1 MTMVNKSLSNLM
13 WVEKYRPVRLEQ
25 VINQKEIVNG
35 LNNLIK
41 NPEEIPHLLFAGPA
55 GVGKTTTALCIA
67 RELLGEDW
75 RKDTLELN
83 ASDERG
89 IKMVRERVKEFAAV
103 MKLTFGT
110 NKEQDKPF
118 RIIILD
124 EADEMTPEAQTAL
137 RRIIEDS
144 SKTTRFIIICNY
156 LSKIIEPIQS
166 RCVVF
171 HFTRLARQDV
181 IGYLKTICENEGVQY
196 EERALSQIYDSTL
209 GDLRHS
215 INVLQA
221 AAGMGTVSVANVTA
235 SIGLSG
241 KAKVGEV
248 IRLALAG
255 KFNDARIKLM
265 ELTSVYG
272 MSETDFLKYANQE
285 SFDMKL
291 DNLDEFAALMAE
303 YDYRM
308 AIGAHPEIQ
317 LTALLAQLGK
327 LGMKGKQKKAT
338 LQP

>member
-1 MTMVNKSLSNLM
+1 MSTKINTLSNLM
-13 WVEKYRPVRLEQ
+13 WVEKYRPTNLDQ
-25 VINQKEIVNG
+25 VINQAEIING
-35 LNNLIK
+35 LSNLVK
-41 NPEEIPHLLFAGPA
+41 NSSEIPHLLFAGSA

-67 RELLGEDW
+67 RELLGQDW
-75 RKDTLELN
+75 QTNTLELN

-103 MKLTFGT
+103 MRLASSNTD
-110 NKEQDKPF
+110 DKPF

-124 EADEMTPEAQTAL
+124 EADEMTAEAQTAL

-181 IGYLKTICENEGVQY
+181 IAYLKMICEKEGVQY
-196 EERALSQIYDSTL
+196 EQRALSQIYDSTL

-221 AAGMGTVSVANVTA
+221 SAGMGSVSVNNVNA
-235 SIGLSG
+235 SVGLSG
-241 KAKVGEV
+241 KDKVGEI

-291 DNLDEFAALMAE
+291 DNLDEFASLMAE
-303 YDYRM
+303 YDYRLS
-308 AIGAHPEIQ
+308 IGAHPEIQ
-317 LTALLAQLGK
+317 LSALLAQLGK
-327 LGMKGKQKKAT
+327 IGMKGKQKKA
-338 LQP
+338 P

>member
-1 MTMVNKSLSNLM
+1 MSTKSNTLSNLM
-13 WVEKYRPVRLEQ
+13 WVEKYRPTKLDQ
-25 VINQKEIVNG
+25 VINQTEIVQG
-35 LNNLIK
+35 LKNLIK
-41 NPEEIPHLLFAGPA
+41 NSSEIPHMLFAGSA

-67 RELLGEDW
+67 RELLGQDW
-75 RKDTLELN
+75 QRNTLELN

-103 MKLTFGT
+103 MKLVSSDNTD
-110 NKEQDKPF
+110 DKPF

-124 EADEMTPEAQTAL
+124 EADEMTAEAQTAL

-144 SKTTRFIIICNY
+144 SRTTRFIIICNY

-171 HFTRLARQDV
+171 HFTRLGRQDV
-181 IGYLKTICENEGVQY
+181 LDYLKTICEKEGVQY

-241 KAKVGEV
+241 KAKVGE
-248 IRLALAG
+248 IIKLALAG

-272 MSETDFLKYANQE
+272 MSEADFLKYANQE
-285 SFDMKL
+285 SYDMKL

-317 LTALLAQLGK
+317 LSALLAQLGR
-327 LGMKGKQKKAT
+327 LGIKGKQQKKAG

>member
-1 MTMVNKSLSNLM
+1 
-13 WVEKYRPVRLEQ
+13 
-25 VINQKEIVNG
+25 
-35 LNNLIK
+35 
-41 NPEEIPHLLFAGPA
+41 
-55 GVGKTTTALCIA
+55 
-67 RELLGEDW
+67 
-75 RKDTLELN
+75 
-83 ASDERG
+83 
-89 IKMVRERVKEFAAV
+89 MVRERVKEFAAV
-103 MKLTFGT
+103 MKLVSS
-110 NKEQDKPF
+110 NNLDDKPF

-124 EADEMTPEAQTAL
+124 EADEMTAEAQTAL

-181 IGYLKTICENEGVQY
+181 IDYLKTICEKEGMQY
-196 EERALSQIYDSTL
+196 EERALAQIYDSTL

-241 KAKVGEV
+241 KAKVGEI

-272 MSETDFLKYANQE
+272 MSEADFLKYANQE
-285 SFDMKL
+285 SYDMKL

-317 LTALLAQLGK
+317 LSALLAQLGR
-327 LGMKGKQKKAT
+327 LGMKGKQKKVG

>member
-1 MTMVNKSLSNLM
+1 MSTKSNTLSNLM
-13 WVEKYRPVRLEQ
+13 WVEKYRPTKLDQ
-25 VINQKEIVNG
+25 VINQTEIVKG
-35 LNNLIK
+35 LKNLIK
-41 NPEEIPHLLFAGPA
+41 NSSEIPHMLFAGSA

-67 RELLGEDW
+67 RELLGQDW
-75 RKDTLELN
+75 QRNTLELN

-103 MKLTFGT
+103 MKLVSS
-110 NKEQDKPF
+110 NNIDDKPF

-124 EADEMTPEAQTAL
+124 EADEMTAEAQTAL

-181 IGYLKTICENEGVQY
+181 IDYLKTICEKEGVQY

-241 KAKVGEV
+241 KAKVGEI

-272 MSETDFLKYANQE
+272 MSEVDFLKYANQE
-285 SFDMKL
+285 SYDMKL

-317 LTALLAQLGK
+317 LSSLLAQLGR
-327 LGMKGKQKKAT
+327 LGMKGKQKKAG

>member
-1 MTMVNKSLSNLM
+1 MSTRNKTLPNLM
-13 WVEKYRPVRLEQ
+13 WVERYRPVKLEQ
-25 VINQKEIVNG
+25 VIDQKEIVNG
-35 LNNLIK
+35 LRNLIK
-41 NPEEIPHLLFAGPA
+41 NPYEIPHLLFAGPA
-55 GVGKTTTALCIA
+55 GVGKTTAALCIA

-75 RKDTLELN
+75 ERNTLELN

-103 MKLTFGT
+103 MKLASSNTD
-110 NKEQDKPF
+110 NKPF

-124 EADEMTPEAQTAL
+124 EADEMTAEAQTAL

-144 SKTTRFIIICNY
+144 SKTTRFVIICNY

-181 IGYLKTICENEGVQY
+181 VDYLKTICEKEGVQY

-255 KFNDARIKLM
+255 KFSDARIKLM

-272 MSETDFLKYANQE
+272 MSEADFLKYANQE
-285 SFDMKL
+285 SYDMKL

-317 LTALLAQLGK
+317 LSALLAQLGK
-327 LGMKGKQKKAT
+327 LGMKGKQKPG

>member
-1 MTMVNKSLSNLM
+1 MSTKSNTLSNLM
-13 WVEKYRPVRLEQ
+13 WVEKYRPTKLDQ
-25 VINQKEIVNG
+25 VIDQTEIING
-35 LNNLIK
+35 LSNLLK
-41 NPEEIPHLLFAGPA
+41 NSSEIPHLLFAGSA
-55 GVGKTTTALCIA
+55 GVGKTTTGLCIA

-75 RKDTLELN
+75 QRNTLELN

-103 MKLTFGT
+103 MKLASN
-110 NKEQDKPF
+110 NKDDKPF
-118 RIIILD
+118 RI
-124 EADEMTPEAQTAL
+124 
-137 RRIIEDS
+137 IIEDS

-181 IGYLKTICENEGVQY
+181 IGYLKMICEKERVQY

-221 AAGMGTVSVANVTA
+221 SGGMGSVSLANVIA

-241 KAKVGEV
+241 KAKVGEI

-265 ELTSVYG
+265 ELTNVYG
-272 MSETDFLKYANQE
+272 MSEADFLKYANQE
-285 SFDMKL
+285 SYDMKL
-291 DNLDEFAALMAE
+291 DNIDEFAALMAE

-308 AIGAHPEIQ
+308 AVGAHPEIQ
-317 LTALLAQLGK
+317 LSALLAELGRIG
-327 LGMKGKQKKAT
+327 LKGKQKKTAIQT
-338 LQP
+338 

>member
-1 MTMVNKSLSNLM
+1 MSTKSNTLSNLM
-13 WVEKYRPVRLEQ
+13 WVEKYRPTKLDQ
-25 VINQKEIVNG
+25 VINQAEIVNG
-35 LNNLIK
+35 LRNLIK
-41 NPEEIPHLLFAGPA
+41 NSSEIPHLLFAGSA

-67 RELLGEDW
+67 RELLGHDW
-75 RKDTLELN
+75 QTNTLELN

-103 MKLTFGT
+103 MKLASSSTD
-110 NKEQDKPF
+110 DKPF

-124 EADEMTPEAQTAL
+124 EADEMTAEAQTAL

-181 IGYLKTICENEGVQY
+181 IGYLKTICEKEEVRY

-221 AAGMGTVSVANVTA
+221 SAGMGSVSLNNVNA
-235 SIGLSG
+235 SVGLSG
-241 KAKVGEV
+241 KAKVGEI

-291 DNLDEFAALMAE
+291 DNLDEFASIMAE

-308 AIGAHPEIQ
+308 SIGAHPEIQ
-317 LTALLAQLGK
+317 LSALLAQLGK
-327 LGMKGKQKKAT
+327 IGTKGKQKKAPYQT
-338 LQP
+338 